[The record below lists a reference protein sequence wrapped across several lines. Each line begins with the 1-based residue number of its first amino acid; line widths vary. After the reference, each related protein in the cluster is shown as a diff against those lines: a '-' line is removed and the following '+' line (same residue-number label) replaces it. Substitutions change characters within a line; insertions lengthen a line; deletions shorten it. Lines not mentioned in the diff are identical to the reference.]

1 MQISDNVGIKENEP
15 SFLYTS
21 SMHGDELS
29 GFVLSLRLIDYLLT
43 NYGMNNRISNLI
55 NEIDIWINPLQI
67 LTVLIMGVIKMY
79 SQQLGIMLTLLI

>member
-1 MQISDNVGIKENEP
+1 MSLLFYILLQ
-15 SFLYTS
+15 Y
-21 SMHGDELS
+21 GDELS

-67 LTVLIMGVIKMY
+67 
-79 SQQLGIMLTLLI
+79 